1 MPVDVHRIAEWITQS
16 AAEWGERV
24 QVPQAANVDLASD
37 LARDA
42 ELPAGLTPGHLA
54 WRSMATA
61 GKHLGALH
69 HIVSTTDNGVRV
81 KPYLSLARATMLGA
95 ARALH
100 VLEPACA
107 DGRRKHALQLLRAES
122 EDLDRLVGDWENSAP
137 GAEVAEMRRFADSFR
152 ADCERELIALGL
164 KPRSMKAETQLLLD
178 VAHHLQDGTPDPV
191 ASVMDVWRIA
201 SGTAHARTWPWDR
214 GTRTRTRCTRTSESG
229 QCRWGC
235 WSTRG
240 SCGTPVERRVP
251 LPDKAASLG
260 LLVVPLNGY
269 WASDRVL
276 RLKVR

>member
-201 SGTAHARTWPWDR
+201 SGTAHARTWP
-214 GTRTRTRCTRTSESG
+214 SESG
-229 QCRWGC
+229 YEDHDPLHAYVRI
-235 WSTRG
+235 WS
-240 SCGTPVERRVP
+240 VP
-251 LPDKAASLG
+251 LG
-260 LLVVPLNGY
+260 LLEHAREL
-269 WASDRVL
+269 WDARRAASTST
-276 RLKVR
+276 